1 MLTLTLTLTL
11 TRACAVGGQHSG
23 AAPTDAP
30 TRRRLLLY
38 SALRCSAR
46 VPMSAQRRPRYCDAA
61 GTADPTPELTRD
73 GRMTDNYRIMAL
85 DH

>member
-1 MLTLTLTLTL
+1 MLTLTLTQPKPVHVQWVAST
-11 TRACAVGGQHSG
+11 
-23 AAPTDAP
+23 AAPRLP
-30 TRRRLLLY
+30 TRRRADAFILY
-38 SALRCSAR
+38 SVLRCSAR
-46 VPMSAQRRPRYCDAA
+46 VPAQRRPRYCDAV